1 MVALCPHKRPLSS
14 VLHLLLGGRRWD
26 STATILASGI
36 PSPRSAMAPMR
47 QEQPEERL
55 FAGARVPVLSPA
67 QGRWVLRREELEMLG
82 GLLLSGKADLV
93 SEKGVG
99 RKGIQVPGEAVVI
112 AEDTPRAGGS
122 STAPQP

>member
-82 GLLLSGKADLV
+82 GSYSPGRQIWCQKKAWGGKA
-93 SEKGVG
+93 SKSQG
-99 RKGIQVPGEAVVI
+99 RQW
-112 AEDTPRAGGS
+112 R
-122 STAPQP
+122 